1 MVISCLWRTLIG
13 LTGACPSL
21 GPNHYGQRGDEVVGL
36 IQPVIGI
43 QLSTNHCGQEV
54 GEVL

>member
-43 QLSTNHCGQEV
+43 QLSTNHCAQEV